1 MIIILILLLSLTA
14 AWAQNPNTAAFP
26 TTIATDQ
33 NLGAAKRISNST
45 LSASINS
52 STLTVNV
59 ASGAQFLQYEIIR
72 IDSEEMMICSI
83 ASNTL
88 TICTGARGYNGTTAA
103 SHTSGSTVYG
113 VITSWH
119 HNQMAA
125 EIKAIETRLSTR
137 VAQCQDAGST
147 DAYACSVAPPIT
159 SYTTGLL
166 VNFKANTANT
176 GASTLNLNS
185 LGAIAIKKWSS
196 ATLSDTATGD
206 IGAGQWLT
214 VVYDGTYF
222 QIVGGGGG
230 GGSGD
235 VTTTG
240 TNTMTGYTNFSGG
253 TLRFPETTA
262 ASLPAAASNTGKI
275 YLITDAVN
283 SAGCTTGTG
292 GGSQRIL
299 CTSNGTYWIP
309 AVFTPNTQTAK
320 GIITDCTAAGGYCN
334 IYLDP
339 GKMGIEDFCSAS
351 SSSPTT
357 YACSTSS
364 TYAAY
369 TNGALAVFDVG
380 GTACTGSTATTLN
393 INSIGAKRIY
403 RYDGTSDPES
413 ADCAANSNLLLVYD
427 SSLTG
432 GAGGWRI
439 IGGTPGSAGGGT
451 AVNPYTTTFSSVS
464 SVSVAAATHGQGTK
478 PLVACFD
485 NATPRHEFACDVS
498 VAANGDVVATFTASV
513 SGTLEIY
520 GGGGS
525 GDVRTDSNN
534 TYTSGVNDFS
544 SVTLRVPSS
553 TTLPATCAVGDS
565 YMDTDATSG
574 QRWYLCE
581 STDTWVQQ
589 GGSGGATAVTATSTF
604 GTDNA
609 VLRAD
614 GTGRG
619 SQASSCAIDDSGAL
633 TCPSI
638 AATGG
643 GVGILTL
650 TEGTAPGAGASAGQ
664 VNIYVDSSTHRLG
677 FHINGGSADKMLQSS
692 SPAADFPALNQNTTG
707 NAATATALAANGTNC
722 SAGQFPLGVDASGSS
737 ESCTALPT
745 TISGTSNEITA
756 SASTGAITL
765 SLPATIDLGG
775 KTSLEIP
782 NGAAP
787 TVNVFGQIAGDN
799 DLWAA
804 GRGAPVFYDGTA
816 AVALV
821 GVLVSDAPS
830 NGQVP
835 TWNTGGTITWET
847 PSGSGI
853 SGLTTNAIVA
863 AGSSTT
869 VATPS
874 TTSTLDSSGNAV
886 FAGTVTAT
894 DHLVGTLST
903 SSKYTAVPFSAT
915 PTFTVTS
922 TNSNSWY
929 MQLTG
934 DVTSSTLSGSAAGQ
948 LYAFRICQDA
958 TGGHS
963 FAWPTGFTGA
973 LPVSTAANACTD
985 SMYFWDGTNAILT
998 GGTWDGAASQLAE
1011 TAAPSGNPPSGFIFT
1026 WPDSTDHIV
1035 KEKDSSGNISSRV
1048 RPSSAVANQ
1057 FLTGLGSNGLLTRAQ
1072 PSVADLS
1079 GLGTGMGTWLGT
1091 PSSANLAS
1099 AITDETGSGS
1109 LAFATQPS
1117 LTRPLIVSTTF
1128 ASLPAAGTADRAVVV
1143 TDCANTSCSSGGGST
1158 VRLLRDT
1165 GAAWA
1170 VLGDGDSGGSPA
1182 FSSITAGTNTA
1193 ALLIGTSGS
1202 LGTTGSGTITAT
1214 AVGSVAAANVVSAAS
1229 NYTSGHLIQAAASD
1243 KTTADGGF
1251 AVSAIARN
1259 DTSNTFSTGNQDF
1272 RTVSALLVRSAAGIT
1287 LGTDSEIGYDSTAKT
1302 FVGRANAATVT
1313 FVAAPTSTTAT
1324 QAMFATTTAGA
1335 PAFRAIAATD
1345 LPGTLS
1351 SGTAITNA
1359 SLTTPSLGVAA
1370 ATSINKVAI
1379 TAPATSATL
1388 TIANGKTLTASNT
1401 LTFTG
1406 TDSSSVAFGAG
1417 GTVGYTIASGTSAL
1431 GTSAISSGAC
1441 ATVVTTAATGTATT
1455 DVIQWVFNADPTS
1468 TTGYAP
1474 SANGGL
1480 HIIAYPT
1487 ANNVNFKVCNDTAS
1501 SITPGAVTLNWRVP
1515 R

>member
-1 MIIILILLLSLTA
+1 MRLLILMLVTFA

-33 NLGAAKRISNST
+33 DLLAAKRISSST
-45 LSASINS
+45 LSASINA
-52 STLTVNV
+52 STTTVTV
-59 ASGAQFLQYEIIR
+59 ASGAQFLNYEVIR
-72 IDSEEMMICSI
+72 IDDEEMLICSI
-83 ASNTL
+83 ATNTL
-88 TICTGARGYNGTTAA
+88 TICTGARGYNGSTAA
-103 SHTSGSTVYG
+103 SHTSGAAVRG

-119 HNQMAA
+119 HNQIAA

-137 VAQCQDAGST
+137 VAQCQDAGAS

-176 GASTLNLNS
+176 NASTLNLNS

-235 VTTTG
+235 VTTSG
-240 TNTMTGYTNFSGG
+240 TNTMTGYTDFSGG
-253 TLRFPETTA
+253 TFRFPETTA

-283 SAGCTTGTG
+283 SVGCTTGTG

-309 AVFTPNTQTAK
+309 VVFTPSNQTAK
-320 GIITDCTAAGGYCN
+320 GIITDCTAFGGYCN

-357 YACSTSS
+357 YTCSTSS

-403 RYDGTSDPES
+403 RYDGTSNPES
-413 ADCAANSNLLLVYD
+413 TDCAANANLLLVYD
-427 SSLTG
+427 TSLNSS
-432 GAGGWRI
+432 AGGWRI
-439 IGGTPGSAGGGT
+439 IGGTPGSAGSGT
-451 AVNPYTTTFSSVS
+451 AVEPYTTTFSSVS
-464 SVSVAAATHGQGTK
+464 SVSVSAATHGQGTA

-498 VAANGDVVATFTASV
+498 VAANGDVVATFTASL
-513 SGTLEIY
+513 SGTIEIY

-525 GDVRTDSNN
+525 GDVRTDSSN
-534 TYTSGVNDFS
+534 TYTSGMNDFS
-544 SVTLRVPSS
+544 AVTLRVPSS

-614 GTGRG
+614 GTSRG
-619 SQASSCAIDDSGAL
+619 SQASSCAIDDSGVL

-650 TEGTAPGAGASAGQ
+650 TEGTAPGAGAAAGQ

-677 FHINGGSADKMLQSS
+677 FHINGGSADKILQSS
-692 SPAADFPALNQNTTG
+692 SLAADFPTLNQNTTG

-756 SASTGAITL
+756 SASTGSITL

-821 GVLVSDAPS
+821 GVLVSDTPS

-835 TWNTGGTITWET
+835 TWNTGGTVTWET

-886 FAGTVTAT
+886 FAGTVTASGFSSGGSAPSIT
-894 DHLVGTLST
+894 AGTGGIDAYGEGTAPSAGCPAVGVDCWYADSTAHAMKASFNNDTASQIARYADKLSVFAATT
-903 SSKYTAVPFSAT
+903 SAELAGVLSDETGSGGGFVRAT
-915 PTFTVTS
+915 SPTFTTPALGAATATS
-922 TNSNSWY
+922 ING
-929 MQLTG
+929 LTI
-934 DVTSSTLSGSAAGQ
+934 TSSTGTLTITNGKTASFSNTLTFTGTDSSSVAFGGGGTVLYSGGALGTPSSGT
-948 LYAFRICQDA
+948 LTNA
-958 TGGHS
+958 TG
-963 FAWPTGFTGA
+963 
-973 LPVSTAANACTD
+973 LP
-985 SMYFWDGTNAILT
+985 I
-998 GGTWDGAASQLAE
+998 GGIT
-1011 TAAPSGNPPSGFIFT
+1011 
-1026 WPDSTDHIV
+1026 
-1035 KEKDSSGNISSRV
+1035 
-1048 RPSSAVANQ
+1048 
-1057 FLTGLGSNGLLTRAQ
+1057 
-1072 PSVADLS
+1072 
-1079 GLGTGMGTWLGT
+1079 GLGTGVGTWLGT

-1099 AITDETGSGS
+1099 AITDETGSGA
-1109 LAFATQPS
+1109 LAFGTQPS
-1117 LTRPLIVSTTF
+1117 LTRPLLVSTVF
-1128 ASLPAAGTADRAVVV
+1128 ASLPAAGTADRTVVV

-1251 AVSAIARN
+1251 DVSAIARK

-1417 GTVGYTIASGTSAL
+1417 GTAGYTIASGTSAL

-1441 ATVVTTAATGTATT
+1441 ATVVTTTATGTATT

-1468 TTGYAP
+1468 TTGYAA